1 MRIVRT
7 VAEVRTALAPLRG
20 GTIGLVPTMGAY
32 HDGHLTL
39 FRAARAECD
48 TVVASLFV
56 NPTQFLDG
64 EDVDTYPR
72 DEARDALLAAECGVD
87 LLYAPAVDE
96 VYPAGFQTHV
106 EVTELS
112 KLLEG
117 AYRPGHFRGVAT
129 ICLKLFNTVHPDRA
143 YFGQKDAQ
151 QVAIVR
157 RLVRDLDVDL
167 DLVVVP
173 TVRDDDGLALS
184 SRNAYLSAEEREVAP
199 ALGRALAAGAAAW
212 RTRPGDSAAA
222 TAAARAVL
230 AAQPGLTTD
239 YAEVAQFDPTT
250 VLAGAIRIGR
260 TRLIDN
266 VVLDEGDLLP

>member
-87 LLYAPAVDE
+87 LLYAPSVDE